1 MKPILLFITVFLF
14 AVNAVSAQEENL
26 VLIGNSNIEVSDIS
40 KSIISNNNFQ
50 SSFNNYN
57 NNIQKDYVLVS
68 QIGNSNYSNV
78 NIKSNNSQINILQ
91 NGNENFVNIDKNVP
105 QIQES
110 IYQNGNNNY
119 IQDYT
124 AYSNQSSNTQFNQ
137 LGNNLTIFS
146 NGTNSIS
153 QNLQITQTGDSG
165 TIYIFNQ

>member
-1 MKPILLFITVFLF
+1 MKIKLLITVFLF
-14 AVNAVSAQEENL
+14 AFNAVFSQEENL
-26 VLIGNSNIEVSDIS
+26 VLIGNSNIEISDIS

-50 SSFNNYN
+50 NSSNNYN
-57 NNIQKDYVLVS
+57 INPQSNYVLVS
-68 QIGNSNYSNV
+68 QTGNYNYSNV
-78 NIKSNNSQINILQ
+78 NIKSNYSQINIVQ
-91 NGNENFVNIDKNVP
+91 NGNENLVNIDKNVS
-105 QIQES
+105 QLQEN
-110 IYQNGNNNY
+110 IYQEGNNNY

>member
-1 MKPILLFITVFLF
+1 MKLFITVFLF
-14 AVNAVSAQEENL
+14 AINAVSAQEENL
-26 VLIGNSNIEVSDIS
+26 ILIGNSNIEVSDIS

-50 SSFNNYN
+50 NSPDNYNINPQNNYA
-57 NNIQKDYVLVS
+57 LVS
-68 QIGNSNYSNV
+68 QTGNFNYSNV
-78 NIKSNNSQINILQ
+78 NIKSNYSQINIVQ
-91 NGNENFVNIDKNVP
+91 NGNENLVNIDKNVP
-105 QIQES
+105 QIQET

-124 AYSNQSSNTQFNQ
+124 SYSNQNSNTQFNQ

>member
-1 MKPILLFITVFLF
+1 MKMKLFITVFLF
-14 AVNAVSAQEENL
+14 AINAVSAQEENL

-40 KSIISNNNFQ
+40 KSIISNNNSQ
-50 SSFNNYN
+50 SNVNNFNSISQN
-57 NNIQKDYVLVS
+57 NYVLVS
-68 QIGNSNYSNV
+68 QSGNYNYANV
-78 NIKSNNSQINILQ
+78 NIKSNYSQINIVQ
-91 NGNENFVNIDKNVP
+91 NGNENLVNIDKNVP
-105 QIQES
+105 QIQEN

-124 AYSNQSSNTQFNQ
+124 AYSNQNSNTQFNQ

>member
-1 MKPILLFITVFLF
+1 MIVKLLFITVFLF
-14 AVNAVSAQEENL
+14 SINAVFSQEEKL
-26 VLIGNSNIEVSDIS
+26 VLIGNSNIDISDIS

-50 SSFNNYN
+50 TNPNNFNNNQQN
-57 NNIQKDYVLVS
+57 NYVLVS
-68 QIGNSNYSNV
+68 QIGNYNYSNV
-78 NIKSNNSQINILQ
+78 NIKSNNSQLSIVQ

-105 QIQES
+105 QVQET
-110 IYQNGNNNY
+110 IYQEGNNNY

-124 AYSNQSSNTQFNQ
+124 AYSNQSSNNQFNQ